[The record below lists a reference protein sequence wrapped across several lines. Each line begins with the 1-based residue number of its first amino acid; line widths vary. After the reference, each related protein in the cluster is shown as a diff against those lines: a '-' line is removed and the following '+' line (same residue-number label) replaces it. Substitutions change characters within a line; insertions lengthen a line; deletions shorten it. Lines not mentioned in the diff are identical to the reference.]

1 MLQCNSMKLT
11 TCKKTLLSFM
21 LVIIASLST
30 YAQQTLWVGQ
40 SYTFDVSSS
49 VMGITANMSWSTNGG
64 YLSLSGS
71 GFYRTIT
78 VTQYFSGTATVTC
91 EWDYRLTGSGSYTHT
106 KRQVTISCRDNQVSI
121 SPTSMT
127 MSPGETRYV
136 SYRHQYDNQ
145 YTSAANAY
153 FQSSDPSICTV
164 SPSGEVTAKKPGT
177 AYINVYSKISSGAPY
192 CTVTVKETPVESATI
207 PSSIN
212 TVVGEDKKFYV
223 SISPSNATINQI
235 SWHSEDPTVATIS
248 SSGVLTGI
256 NPGTTTVY
264 CLVNNSVKSNNA
276 IVNVD
281 KATLSLSVTP
291 DDCLIQKGTEI
302 SLMPNNLNAQIY
314 YTLDGSNPTKRSAQ
328 YYNPIKIERSCTL
341 RAFATLNNYYDSSVL
356 SQEYEVTS
364 LDITDFS
371 PSDNE
376 TNVSPAFIPVITYNS
391 DIVKGVPFSDI
402 TFENVNSHNIIECD
416 ILINQNKIQFIPDN
430 YLVEGEYLIR
440 IPERAVFN
448 KNSESNLAFS
458 YNFSVKNKVEA
469 PVLEMGANHMLLEN
483 GSLYMWGSI
492 DDYPRDV
499 NITTPWTSIKISEN
513 VTSAKLSSYQKYFIK
528 NDNSL
533 WGWNT
538 RANEDCGYL
547 GNGDYGIH
555 SNPVKIASDI
565 KSIVYGESHFGAI
578 SQDDIL
584 YLWGRNDW
592 GQIGNGTTTTA
603 LSPKNIMSDV
613 VKCCIGTVET
623 IALKKDGTLWA
634 WGRSYIING
643 KREKKMKPV
652 KIMSGVTD
660 IAIGYL
666 HVLALKDDNSL
677 WGFGYND
684 SGQIG
689 NGSYSSTYCT
699 TPIKIMDNVKNF
711 AADFDTSIA
720 LTNDEKLYRW
730 GGFLHS
736 SKYDRAA
743 PLLILENVK
752 DFKVTGSNIIA
763 KKNDLSLWICG
774 NNYDG
779 TLGNGSFGGFSEYA
793 TEFYSPISDVAKY
806 WAGNSKIFVLK
817 NDNSLWGFGRG
828 LGTGTYDGSPTP
840 IELIPASKY
849 TTCENVSLA
858 SFLSLPVG
866 AKSLLELIL
875 TPLDADY
882 DSVEW
887 NSEDER
893 IVSINQRGVAYGVSA
908 GTTTV
913 KASVKCKDRTFD
925 LTCKVTVTDQA
936 SIEDIIQDCKVI
948 QINHDGNTLKVSNLS
963 EGSSISICS
972 LTGAVLYSDI
982 VRSDQFTWQ
991 IPYPGLFIIISGNEV
1006 RKIIAK

>member
-1 MLQCNSMKLT
+1 MLQCNSMKPT
-11 TCKKTLLSFM
+11 TCKKSLLSFM

-30 YAQQTLWVGQ
+30 FAQQTLWVGQ

-49 VMGITANMSWSTNGG
+49 VMGITSNMSWSTNGG

-164 SPSGEVTAKKPGT
+164 SPSGEVTAKKSGT

-192 CTVTVKETPVESATI
+192 CTVTVRETPVESATI
-207 PSSIN
+207 PLSIN
-212 TVVGEDKKFYV
+212 TVVGEDKKIYV

-391 DIVKGVPFSDI
+391 DIVKGVSFPDI

-416 ILINQNKIQFIPDN
+416 ILINQNKIQFIPNN
-430 YLVEGEYLIR
+430 YLPEGKYSIR
-440 IPERAVFN
+440 IPERAVYN
-448 KNSESNLAFS
+448 QDSESNLAFS
-458 YNFSVKNKVEA
+458 YTFSVKNKVEA
-469 PVLEMGANHMLLEN
+469 PVLEMGPEHMLLEN
-483 GSLYMWGSI
+483 GSLYMWGNK
-492 DDYPRDV
+492 DDYPQD
-499 NITTPWTSIKISEN
+499 IDLTTPWTSIKISEN
-513 VTSAKLSSYQKYFIK
+513 VTAAKLSCAQKYFIK

-538 RANEDCGYL
+538 SAHKDSGYL
-547 GNGDYGIH
+547 GDGFAGVR
-555 SNPVKIASDI
+555 STPVKIASNI
-565 KSIVYGESHFGAI
+565 KSIVYGETHFGAI
-578 SQDDIL
+578 SQDNIL

-592 GQIGNGTTTTA
+592 GQIGDGTTNTA
-603 LSPKNIMSDV
+603 LSPKKIMSDV
-613 VKCCIGTVET
+613 VKCYAGIVET

-643 KREKKMKPV
+643 KREKKNTPI
-652 KIMSGVTD
+652 KIMSGVKD
-660 IAIGYL
+660 ISLGSL
-666 HVLALKDDNSL
+666 HVLALKEDNTL
-677 WGFGYND
+677 WGIGNNEE
-684 SGQIG
+684 GQIG
-689 NGSYSSTYCT
+689 NGTSSSTYCT
-699 TPIKIMDNVKNF
+699 VPVKIMDNVKKF
-711 AADFDTSIA
+711 AAYFYGSVA
-720 LTNDEKLYRW
+720 LTNDGKLYRW
-730 GGFLHS
+730 GAFLHS
-736 SKYDRAA
+736 TKYDRSS
-743 PLLILENVK
+743 PILIMDNIE
-752 DFKVTGSNIIA
+752 DMEVTPNNIIA
-763 KKNDLSLWICG
+763 QKDDSSLWICG
-774 NNYDG
+774 NNYCG
-779 TLGNGSFGGFSEYA
+779 TFGNGIFGGFSEYS
-793 TEFYSPISDVAKY
+793 TEFSSPISNVAKF
-806 WAGNSKIFVLK
+806 WAGARNIFVLK
-817 NDNSLWGFGRG
+817 NDNSLWGFGKG
-828 LGTGTYDGSPTP
+828 LGTGSYNGSPTP

-849 TTCENVSLA
+849 TVCDNASLK
-858 SFLSLPVG
+858 SSLSIPVG
-866 AKSLLELIL
+866 AKSLLEIIL

-887 NSEDER
+887 NSEDES

-963 EGSSISICS
+963 KGSSISICS
-972 LTGAVLYSDI
+972 LTGAILYSDI
-982 VRSDQFTWQ
+982 VRGDQFTWQ